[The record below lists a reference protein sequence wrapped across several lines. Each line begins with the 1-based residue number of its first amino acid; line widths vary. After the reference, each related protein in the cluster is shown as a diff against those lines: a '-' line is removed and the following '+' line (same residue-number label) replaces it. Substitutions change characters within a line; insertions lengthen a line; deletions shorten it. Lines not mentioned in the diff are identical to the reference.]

1 MKAQEQGTATL
12 KLTFE
17 QWRMITVSLK
27 NSNNLDWRDFGNEV
41 SELVDAQI

>member
-12 KLTFE
+12 ELTFE

-27 NSNNLDWRDFGNEV
+27 NSNNLDWREFGDIV
-41 SELVDAQI
+41 SELIDAQI